1 MAEDMHHH
9 KTYKRILPTCRIL
22 RLVLTTKYASVQ
34 LSSYGFYALSQTR
47 S

>member
-9 KTYKRILPTCRIL
+9 KTYKRILPRIL